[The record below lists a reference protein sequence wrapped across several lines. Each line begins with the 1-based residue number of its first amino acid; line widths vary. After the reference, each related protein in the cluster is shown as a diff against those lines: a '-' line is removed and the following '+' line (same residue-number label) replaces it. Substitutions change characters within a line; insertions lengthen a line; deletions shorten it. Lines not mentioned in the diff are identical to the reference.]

1 MSNAANQAIQAEMG
15 QTDAVRQAKRDLFE
29 EVAHAHYLERHF
41 GERLR
46 SEDGEAIPLDEP
58 MSRESFCRRN
68 QDGSYFYTELN
79 RAWWGFQAGFTAA
92 ALAGAK
98 G

>member
-1 MSNAANQAIQAEMG
+1 MSTAANQAIQADMG
-15 QTDAVRQAKRDLFE
+15 QTEAVRAAKRELFE
-29 EVAHAHYLERHF
+29 KVAHAHYLERWPANDPNGGLSLAEF
-41 GERLR
+41 TRKNE
-46 SEDGEAIPLDEP
+46 
-58 MSRESFCRRN
+58 
-68 QDGSYFYTELN
+68 DGSYFYTELN

>member
-1 MSNAANQAIQAEMG
+1 MSNAANQAIQADMG
-15 QTDAVRQAKRDLFE
+15 QTEAVRAAKRELFE
-29 EVAHAHYLERHF
+29 EVAHAHYLERWH
-41 GERLR
+41 GDPEN
-46 SEDGEAIPLDEP
+46 GAMTKDE
-58 MSRESFCRRN
+58 FCRKTPT
-68 QDGSYFYTELN
+68 GAYFYDELN